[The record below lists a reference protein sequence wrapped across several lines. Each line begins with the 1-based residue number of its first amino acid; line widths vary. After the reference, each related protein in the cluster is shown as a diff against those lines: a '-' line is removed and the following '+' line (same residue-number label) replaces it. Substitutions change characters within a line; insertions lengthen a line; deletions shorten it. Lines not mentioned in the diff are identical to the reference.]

1 MLQVKEA
8 VEVAKQHLVSILPE
22 YASGNLQ
29 LEELEV
35 PPFGTRWTFTFSAIS
50 PSAAS
55 GAATNLAEMLRGR
68 RVVKSVEIEAES
80 GQLVSVKN
88 AAA

>member
-1 MLQVKEA
+1 MTVPEA
-8 VEVAKQHLVSILPE
+8 VEVAKQHLVSVLPD
-22 YASGNLQ
+22 YAAGNLQ

-35 PPFGTRWTFTFSAIS
+35 PPFGTRWTFTFSAIA
-50 PSAAS
+50 PSTS
-55 GAATNLAEMLRGR
+55 NGQGVNLAEILRGR
-68 RVVKSVEIEAES
+68 RMVKAVEIEAES

>member
-1 MLQVKEA
+1 MTVPDA
-8 VEVAKQHLVSILPE
+8 IEVAKKHLMSVLPD
-22 YASGNLQ
+22 YAAGNLQ

-35 PPFGTRWTFTFSAIS
+35 PPFGSRWRFTFSAIS
-50 PSAAS
+50 PSASS

>member
-1 MLQVKEA
+1 MTVPEA
-8 VEVAKQHLVSILPE
+8 VEVAKKHLVSVLPE
-22 YASGNLQ
+22 YASGNLL

-35 PPFGTRWTFTFSAIS
+35 PPFGSRWRFTFSAIS
-50 PSAAS
+50 PSASS
-55 GAATNLAEMLRGR
+55 GAATSLAEVLRGR
-68 RVVKSVEIEAES
+68 RVVKAVEIEAES

>member
-1 MLQVKEA
+1 MTVPEA
-8 VEVAKQHLVSILPE
+8 VEVAKHHLVSVLPE
-22 YASGNLQ
+22 YAAGNLQ

-35 PPFGTRWTFTFSAIS
+35 PPFGTRWTFTFSAVS
-50 PSAAS
+50 PAAS
-55 GAATNLAEMLRGR
+55 NGQAINLAEILRGR

-80 GQLVSVKN
+80 GQLISVKN